1 MSYDVE
7 DTDHKKTLESD
18 SYETIKLLKAV
29 VFLLEIIANVEIG
42 STLKMMD
49 GD

>member
-1 MSYDVE
+1 MSFDVE
-7 DTDHKKTLESD
+7 DTEHKRSIESD
-18 SYETIKLLKAV
+18 NYETIKLLKAV